1 MNEKTKQS
9 KIDLEYPHRCSYLL
23 RLWRTDELRGFH
35 WQASLETPETG
46 ERIGFASLEELFAYL
61 MDRTTTNSL

>member
-1 MNEKTKQS
+1 MQS
-9 KIDLEYPHRCSYLL
+9 KKDLKCPRRFSYLL

-61 MDRTTTNSL
+61 LDRTTTHSL

>member
-1 MNEKTKQS
+1 MNENTKQS
-9 KIDLEYPHRCSYLL
+9 KKDPEYPHRRSYLL

-46 ERIGFASLEELFAYL
+46 ERIGFPSLEELLAYL
-61 MDRTTTNSL
+61 MDLTTTDDI